1 MTTSAADLA
10 APAAAVPR
18 AGVWRRLC
26 HSAGAMTGLALVVLF
41 VVVALAAPLL
51 APYSPVASPDLSQIR
66 PDHIPGFSAEH
77 PLGLDQ
83 NGRDELS
90 RLIYGARSSLLIGL
104 VSTLAGALIGI
115 VLGGLAGAF
124 GGWVDAIVMR
134 VVDIMLALP
143 GLLFAIGIAAML
155 GKTTFSIMIA
165 IAVVTVP
172 AFTRLLRGAMLAERE
187 RDYVVAAT
195 SLGLRRSAVTLRH
208 ILPNS
213 LSPVLV
219 QATLTLATAIIDA
232 AALAFLG
239 LGGDDPSTPEWG
251 RMLADA
257 QDTLTVAPR
266 LAFLPCVAI
275 ILVALGFTLLGESLR
290 EALDP
295 KGRR

>member
-1 MTTSAADLA
+1 MTATLVPPVAA
-10 APAAAVPR
+10 APR
-18 AGVWRRLC
+18 TGVWRRLR
-26 HSAGAMTGLALVVLF
+26 HSPGAMAGLVIVVVF
-41 VVVALAAPLL
+41 VAVALAAPLL
-51 APYSPVASPDLSQIR
+51 APYSPVASPDLAQIR
-66 PDHIPGFSAEH
+66 PDHIPGFSAGH

-104 VSTLAGALIGI
+104 VSTLAGALIGV

-124 GGWVDAIVMR
+124 GGWVDAVVMR
-134 VVDIMLALP
+134 LVDIMLALP
-143 GLLFAIGIAAML
+143 GLLFAIGIAAVL

-187 RDYVVAAT
+187 RDYVLAAT
-195 SLGLRRSAVTLRH
+195 SLGLRRSAVVLRH
-208 ILPNS
+208 VLPNS